1 MSDNAGK
8 AAIVTVHG
16 TGDTAEGPA
25 GEKWFQQG
33 SAFAQRLLG
42 HLRQHNVDA
51 DIVPHLWSGANS
63 AWDRERAANKLASRI
78 RGLYNKYDS
87 IHVVGHSHGG
97 NVANDAAVLL
107 KWGLRRNAVKERFD
121 SITTVGTPFF
131 DSRTGPMQMFA
142 GLLFLAITWGSVLA
156 LGFMALT
163 VLAIIFYQP
172 WAYAP
177 QSSDIRLSWTEFDPV
192 IDDVDVVVPILPLI
206 ALALLAV
213 CLVFMFQLSR
223 QGVRRILRPRGGGR
237 TKTSLFSIWHEND
250 EAIAFLQRVEELQL
264 EPFPR
269 GAMFRGS
276 RSAAIGVGVLG
287 VIFIGAVVP
296 LLYAAGIADFF
307 DFANSGA
314 DDDIAGNN
322 IAVAVFGLFLA
333 PVIFTGIYLGYRYVV
348 GGVQEIAVRGAMNGY
363 VAGVLRGVAMGRDG
377 DQVLCNVAPRSHT
390 HRTQE
395 LVLTGD
401 CAERMKEGANGAA
414 GKLIDKYRWAL
425 FSVGG
430 DSSASLTSLTTD
442 AMTWD
447 SLIHTTYFD
456 QPEVAV
462 AIADHIART
471 VRESAH
477 ADAPAPAAPA
487 ATAAPVAAVAT
498 AAVAAVAEI
507 PEAAPAEAPMETV
520 EPEALAVIT
529 ETEAPV
535 IVVEGEAS
543 APVVEIAEAPAS
555 APIAGPTHEP
565 PPDAEPQ
572 PA

>member
-1 MSDNAGK
+1 MSNKAGK

-16 TGDTAEGPA
+16 TGDTAEGPS

-33 SAFAQRLLG
+33 SPFAERLLG
-42 HLRQHNVDA
+42 QLRQHSVDA
-51 DIVPHLWSGANS
+51 DIVPHRWSGANS

-107 KWGLRRNAVKERFD
+107 KWGLRRNATREKFD
-121 SITTVGTPFF
+121 SLTTVGTPFF
-131 DSRTGPMQMFA
+131 NIRTGPMQMLA
-142 GLLFLAITWGSVLA
+142 GLLFMAIAWVSVIVFPLMAAAFAYDIATGGQFSTGTIDESVAA
-156 LGFMALT
+156 LVYLGLIGPCVLFMLT
-163 VLAIIFYQP
+163 
-172 WAYAP
+172 
-177 QSSDIRLSWTEFDPV
+177 
-192 IDDVDVVVPILPLI
+192 
-206 ALALLAV
+206 
-213 CLVFMFQLSR
+213 MSR
-223 QGVRRILRPRGGGR
+223 QGIRRILRPRTGGKTR
-237 TKTSLFSIWHEND
+237 TSILSIWHEHD
-250 EAIAFLQRVEELQL
+250 EAIAFLQRVEELRL

-269 GAMFRGS
+269 GALFRGS
-276 RSAAIGVGVLG
+276 RAAAISFGVL
-287 VIFIGAVVP
+287 AVLAIALANPV
-296 LLYAAGIADFF
+296 LYAMGMADFL
-307 DFANSGA
+307 DFNTT
-314 DDDIAGNN
+314 AGDEDVANN
-322 IAVAVFGLFLA
+322 IAVVSVVSLLLA
-333 PVIFTGIYLGYRYVV
+333 PAIFTVVYLTYRFIV
-348 GGVQEIAVRGAMNGY
+348 GGLQEIAVRGAMNGY

-477 ADAPAPAAPA
+477 ADAPAPATAAAAAPA
-487 ATAAPVAAVAT
+487 AAVTAVAT
-498 AAVAAVAEI
+498 AVAQT
-507 PEAAPAEAPMETV
+507 PEAAPVGAEAPAEAAEAET
-520 EPEALAVIT
+520 PA
-529 ETEAPV
+529 
-535 IVVEGEAS
+535 IVVEDEAS
-543 APVVEIAEAPAS
+543 APVVETAAAPAPEP
-555 APIAGPTHEP
+555 AAGPTHEP